1 MELLNQVIEAVAPA
15 ITLVHCCAA
24 RPPIEVFTKAGA
36 GGVAIDV
43 AVLTEAAWEQ
53 IALAVEAGTTLYA
66 GVVPTMGPIPN
77 QEQAAMSLVRQWR
90 QLGLDPERL
99 KQVVITPGCG
109 LAGAVSANDARA
121 RLELLPKTADVVGE
135 KAEE

>member
-1 MELLNQVIEAVAPA
+1 
-15 ITLVHCCAA
+15 
-24 RPPIEVFTKAGA
+24 
-36 GGVAIDV
+36 
-43 AVLTEAAWEQ
+43 
-53 IALAVEAGTTLYA
+53 
-66 GVVPTMGPIPN
+66 
-77 QEQAAMSLVRQWR
+77 MSLVRQWR

-121 RLELLPKTADVVGE
+121 RLELLPKTADAVGE

>member
-1 MELLNQVIEAVAPA
+1 M
-15 ITLVHCCAA
+15 
-24 RPPIEVFTKAGA
+24 
-36 GGVAIDV
+36 
-43 AVLTEAAWEQ
+43 LTEAAWEQ

-109 LAGAVSANDARA
+109 LAGAVSGNDARA
-121 RLELLPKTADVVGE
+121 RLELLSKTADVVGE